1 DLIEVLGSGGSRPTA
16 GLQMPIVAKR
26 EERSLYDYLRRA
38 MTEVDGVHVMLDRR
52 TSERR
57 RLDRPI
63 SGERRQGDR
72 RQARGIADFMGCA
85 FVRFGLAP
93 RAARAG

>member
-1 DLIEVLGSGGSRPTA
+1 
-16 GLQMPIVAKR
+16 
-26 EERSLYDYLRRA
+26 
-38 MTEVDGVHVMLDRR
+38 MLDRR

-72 RQARGIADFMGCA
+72 RQARGVADFMGCA